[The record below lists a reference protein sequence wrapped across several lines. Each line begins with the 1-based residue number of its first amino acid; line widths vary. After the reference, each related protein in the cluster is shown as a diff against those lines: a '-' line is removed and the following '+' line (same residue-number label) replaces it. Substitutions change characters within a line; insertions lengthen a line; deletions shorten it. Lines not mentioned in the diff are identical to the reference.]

1 MKKLTIFI
9 ICLCIT
15 VLAFYTYK
23 RYHTLTANSH
33 WKNKNKKTH
42 RILLEL
48 GEKFFEE
55 TKKHGIRSFLC
66 AGGLLGSLRTG
77 NIIPWDD
84 DLDICIVHESKEH
97 KKQIENII
105 NNIYKDSENMY
116 VKKTHFGFRL
126 YYKKLKPFIDIFF
139 ISKQKEIYNFT
150 SKKMRKNYPRYWFYP
165 DEINKLSTC
174 KLEDKY
180 FPCPSNALNALKR
193 WYGDNCMSKP
203 KITHVHLSNPFDWV
217 IVKIGNFLK
226 FSSVDMERFSFK
238 DLI

>member
-1 MKKLTIFI
+1 MKILIIITILLCFI
-9 ICLCIT
+9 LIAL
-15 VLAFYTYK
+15 YTYL
-23 RYHTLTANSH
+23 RYHTLTSNSY
-33 WKNKNKKTH
+33 WKNKNTRTH
-42 RILLEL
+42 ELLMEL
-48 GEKFFEE
+48 GENFFEE
-55 TKKHGIRSFLC
+55 TKKYGIKSFL
-66 AGGLLGSLRTG
+66 AYGGLLGSARTG
-77 NIIPWDD
+77 DMIPWDD

-126 YYKKLKPFIDIFF
+126 YYKKLKPFVDIFF

-150 SKKMRKNYPRYWFYP
+150 TKKMRKNYTHHWYYP

-180 FPCPSNALNALKR
+180 FPCPTNTLNILIR
-193 WYGDNCMSKP
+193 NYGNDCMNTP
-203 KITHVHLSNPFDWV
+203 KITHVHITNPFDWV

-226 FSSVDMERFSFK
+226 FSNIDMERFTFK